1 VADAIQAMT
10 GTDVAAVFRGRYHS
24 RKEALEAV
32 KEYTG
37 KSSIRAIA
45 EALFREHGMRE
56 VPVLSAQR
64 GDAVLVKRGRD
75 WSLGLM
81 ALDGKEIV
89 ALAKDSLLRWP
100 LDRAVRAWRV

>member
-1 VADAIQAMT
+1 MT
-10 GTDVAAVFRGRYHS
+10 GADVAERFRRRYTT

-37 KSSIRAIA
+37 KASVRAIV

-56 VPVLSAQR
+56 VPVLCGQR

-75 WSLGLM
+75 YSLGLI
-81 ALDGKEIV
+81 ALDGKEII

-100 LDRAVRAWRV
+100 LSRAVRAWRV